1 MKISSIENLVED
13 FDGGFDRS
21 DKSVDGARNGEIG
34 WRIQSK
40 IDWGFDEH
48 ISWMED
54 FMKNNGRL
62 HCFDSRYLH
71 WRQDRLKVGLDGART
86 I

>member
-1 MKISSIENLVED
+1 MED

-21 DKSVDGARNGEIG
+21 DKSVDGARDGEIG

-40 IDWGFDEH
+40 IDGDLRQDLMDGGFHEQ
-48 ISWMED
+48 IMEG
-54 FMKNNGRL
+54 FIV
-62 HCFDSRYLH
+62 FYSRYFH
-71 WRQDRLKVGLDGART
+71 WRQDRLKAGLDGART